1 MKRKYK
7 RRTSRFGIFF
17 VFLTAVTIAGVFFI
31 PWAMK
36 PDNFRNEKNK
46 INSWLNGIFFQDFYN
61 AKSLILVDLSNDNI
75 FISKRENEQQLPA
88 SLAKLFV
95 IEYAATLADLDSIV
109 PANYEAS
116 LLVAKE
122 EDLIKNLNPKITG
135 WKNYYSTKRNKKWM
149 QALDWYIICTFTRW
163 YNKKHQ
169 RRNRMSK
176 VGFVRNSIYE
186 KGLKKTARA

>member
-75 FISKRENEQQLPA
+75 FISKRENEQQRDYPEFCVT
-88 SLAKLFV
+88 AKMRCK
-95 IEYAATLADLDSIV
+95 IELIFQGGSGVGCAR
-109 PANYEAS
+109 
-116 LLVAKE
+116 LVY
-122 EDLIKNLNPKITG
+122 NITPTG
-135 WKNYYSTKRNKKWM
+135 AEVKGHPRPLGS
-149 QALDWYIICTFTRW
+149 
-163 YNKKHQ
+163 
-169 RRNRMSK
+169 RRRRS
-176 VGFVRNSIYE
+176 
-186 KGLKKTARA
+186 AP